1 MDAVSA
7 SVQGAGGTTSTMA
20 GNTTSAA
27 ATNNDLS
34 QYAQVIQQLYPY
46 NNVVSFNL
54 LFFLYLY
61 IYMNNFFLL
70 NIKISHK

>member
-46 NNVVSFNL
+46 NNVVS
-54 LFFLYLY
+54 
-61 IYMNNFFLL
+61 NFFN
-70 NIKISHK
+70 NIIEIIKKSKKNFL

>member
-7 SVQGAGGTTSTMA
+7 SVQGAGGTASTMA

-27 ATNNDLS
+27 ATSNDLS

-46 NNVVSFNL
+46 NNVVSYLYYNKY
-54 LFFLYLY
+54 FLYNY
-61 IYMNNFFLL
+61 KNN
-70 NIKISHK
+70 I